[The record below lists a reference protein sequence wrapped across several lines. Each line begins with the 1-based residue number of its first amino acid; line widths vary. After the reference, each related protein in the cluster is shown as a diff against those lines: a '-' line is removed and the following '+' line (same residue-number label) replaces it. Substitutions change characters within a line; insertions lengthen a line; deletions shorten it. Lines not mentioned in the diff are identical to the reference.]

1 MKHSTVF
8 ILAGL
13 ACILVLAAGC
23 TSTPGTTPAVTTTA
37 ATTAVTAVPTT
48 ATAAPTTAAPVLN
61 WTGTWNTT
69 YTEEGNV
76 TFEKYVMK
84 QTGSSVTGKGN
95 YGTSNDTI
103 SGTVNGSRLIG
114 NWSDVSPQEAYN
126 GTFEFV
132 LSADKNAFTGKW
144 ANAGEN
150 LTKSNETWNGIRV

>member
-13 ACILVLAAGC
+13 ACILVLFAGC

-37 ATTAVTAVPTT
+37 TTATTTTTTAV
-48 ATAAPTTAAPVLN
+48 PTTAAPVLN

-69 YTEEGNV
+69 YTEVGNV

-84 QTGSSVTGKGN
+84 QTGSSVIGKGN

-103 SGTVNGSRLIG
+103 SGTVNGSRLTG
-114 NWSDVSPQEAYN
+114 NWSDVSPQESYN

-144 ANAGEN
+144 ANTGEN
-150 LTKSNETWNGIRV
+150 LTKSNETWNGVRI